1 MILHCPT
8 FATSWSTSCSRGEIK
23 SWPAKQVKCSSTGRS
38 TAIKR
43 KPRKKPIGQQLS
55 STAHPPFSRIV
66 SIILLNCSRTRHP
79 TMASKP
85 VRAVGNAKAGS
96 KHPSQ
101 SKSSVFL
108 HPLSLSLSH
117 PSFSCVT
124 HIYIGHPYQTLFCLA
139 IRCVRISRP

>member
-1 MILHCPT
+1 MTLRCPT
-8 FATSWSTSCSRGEIK
+8 FATSWSRSCCRGEIK
-23 SWPAKQVKCSSTGRS
+23 NWPAKQVKCSSTGS
-38 TAIKR
+38 SKAIKR

-66 SIILLNCSRTRHP
+66 SIILLNCSRTRQP

-85 VRAVGNAKAGS
+85 GRAVGNAKAGS

-108 HPLSLSLSH
+108 HPLSLSLPPFLFLCYTYLHWAPTS
-117 PSFSCVT
+117 T
-124 HIYIGHPYQTLFCLA
+124 RLFCLA
-139 IRCVRISRP
+139 IRCVGISHP

>member
-1 MILHCPT
+1 VTLRCPT
-8 FATSWSTSCSRGEIK
+8 SATSWSMSYSRGEIRSR
-23 SWPAKQVKCSSTGRS
+23 SWPPKQVKCSSTGRS

-43 KPRKKPIGQQLS
+43 KPRKKPIGQLP
-55 STAHPPFSRIV
+55 STARPPFSRIV

-85 VRAVGNAKAGS
+85 GREVDNAKAGS

-101 SKSSVFL
+101 SKSSVLL
-108 HPLSLSLSH
+108 HPLPH

-124 HIYIGHPYQTLFCLA
+124 HIYIGHPYRTLLPPSA
-139 IRCVRISRP
+139 ALE

>member
-1 MILHCPT
+1 MLHCPMS
-8 FATSWSTSCSRGEIK
+8 ATSWSTSFNRDGIESK
-23 SWPAKQVKCSSTGRS
+23 NWPSKQVKCSSTGRS

-108 HPLSLSLSH
+108 HPLSLSFPPFLFLCYTYLHWTPISDSFAL
-117 PSFSCVT
+117 PSAA
-124 HIYIGHPYQTLFCLA
+124 LE
-139 IRCVRISRP
+139 